1 MGGLRDVLR
10 RAFDGRSPEEAL
22 ADFKEKLHA
31 QINEFRENPETHSRL
46 QTILQSILRPL
57 QQFNLFIVRPAL
69 NDKERLK
76 AMASRYGV
84 NKIELK
90 RVLKTSLELEET
102 LKSYFKDPSQMDQLV
117 VTLRKVVNVIDEDV
131 VTGFIDAIDYN
142 IDYGKIEKAYLD
154 YQSSMQKAYNVDGLN
169 RDLKELLGNVSNNLK
184 NAFGQGQKPA
194 KGKASDRQ
202 LDAKMLEPELQNLYN
217 RYREEGFTHE
227 ESMRVVQEKSDLDGL
242 SAKLM
247 DAYRAER
254 REGRNHSEAF
264 ERVKALEE
272 PAPQSQAREIPITD
286 AAAEPGDQAD
296 TAENSAESSE
306 QSQRPEA

>member
-69 NDKERLK
+69 NDNDRLK
-76 AMASRYGV
+76 TLAQRYGV

-90 RVLKTSLELEET
+90 RVLKTSLELEAT
-102 LKSYFKDPSQMDQLV
+102 LQSYFKDPSQMDQLV

-131 VTGFIDAIDYN
+131 VTGLIDAIDYN

-154 YQSSMQKAYNVDGLN
+154 YQSSLQKAYNVDGLN
-169 RDLKELLGNVSNNLK
+169 RDLKDLLGNVSNNLK
-184 NAFGQGQKPA
+184 NAFGHSQKTT

-242 SAKLM
+242 PAKLM

-254 REGRNHSEAF
+254 REGRSHGDAF
-264 ERVKALEE
+264 ERV
-272 PAPQSQAREIPITD
+272 SRQAEAQTREIPIID
-286 AAAEPGDQAD
+286 ASAPADQAD
-296 TAENSAESSE
+296 TAENPAESSE
-306 QSQRPEA
+306 QRPES